1 MKDFVLLALAL
12 SFFLSCGVTYGKYVK
27 VSNCKNV
34 SESCLYQYHARM
46 ELGKGEQVSVSAKV
60 EISCESVG
68 TFNNELSIRSCMQ
81 VRDSVITKTS
91 EDSNN
96 DLVPVEKLDKWFCFA
111 QSTSSGKVLGVFY
124 GKGEEEWVVNFKRSN
139 LDLTLTG
146 QISGQME
153 FNAFIARLDNDVNMK
168 ASAMLETGP
177 TLTVKGEASAKI
189 LAIFKIGM
197 EVSGSITY
205 LINPEASTSV
215 CGPSPN
221 GDANACFEVYGTTE
235 GNIAVEAFWQS
246 RCTWYLYC
254 TSNETILPFLSVIV
268 GVLYPAYCSFKAVK
282 YKDHREYTTWMMY
295 WIVFAIFLTAETFSD
310 VFLSWLPF
318 YYEIKIVI
326 VIWLALPYT
335 QGAKTLYR
343 RLIHHKLVD
352 SENQIDE
359 FVSNA
364 GQVSFGL
371 VRKASSVVVNHAS
384 EGIMTAAM
392 RISRQE
398 ERRNSNNLAPPPE
411 EPMVVR
417 ETMQQE
423 MSEDF
428 VQVNVPDSYYV
439 DSYKKE

>member
-1 MKDFVLLALAL
+1 MVLTSLFSRL
-12 SFFLSCGVTYGKYVK
+12 
-27 VSNCKNV
+27 
-34 SESCLYQYHARM
+34 
-46 ELGKGEQVSVSAKV
+46 
-60 EISCESVG
+60 
-68 TFNNELSIRSCMQ
+68 
-81 VRDSVITKTS
+81 VI
-91 EDSNN
+91 
-96 DLVPVEKLDKWFCFA
+96 
-111 QSTSSGKVLGVFY
+111 
-124 GKGEEEWVVNFKRSN
+124 
-139 LDLTLTG
+139 
-146 QISGQME
+146 
-153 FNAFIARLDNDVNMK
+153 
-168 ASAMLETGP
+168 
-177 TLTVKGEASAKI
+177 
-189 LAIFKIGM
+189 
-197 EVSGSITY
+197 
-205 LINPEASTSV
+205 
-215 CGPSPN
+215 
-221 GDANACFEVYGTTE
+221 
-235 GNIAVEAFWQS
+235 
-246 RCTWYLYC
+246 
-254 TSNETILPFLSVIV
+254 VIV